1 MKRVVFAAAVVA
13 ALACGR
19 GTCCEHVIRREPDRQ
34 QGTWCGGTLW
44 KLMTLSDAQ
53 RWTVYPVPL
62 RTISLPSLLWLRRS
76 GFSQSRTGA
85 FFEQQVWEMR
95 VVIERYRLQSNGEIA
110 LELYDIPSS
119 KYMNAYMPNPNCLS
133 PTQTSYRSRILA
145 ARSAFTEACP
155 TPSRL
160 ANAWR
165 DCPAGRG
172 RILEPGKDNPR
183 RARKRRRTPTR
194 HPLQSSPGL
203 RRLRLNLWR
212 PRKDRP
218 NALDRVYQRRPDSPK
233 QARRQ
238 R

>member
-13 ALACGR
+13 ALVVVAAPVAARHSARTG
-19 GTCCEHVIRREPDRQ
+19 Q
-34 QGTWCGGTLW
+34 AAGTWCGGTLW

-62 RTISLPSLLWLRRS
+62 RTSIPAIAALAPPKRILA
-76 GFSQSRTGA
+76 SRTGA

-145 ARSAFTEACP
+145 ARSAFTKACP
-155 TPSRL
+155 TPTPAWQMLGATVQL
-160 ANAWR
+160 AGVGFW
-165 DCPAGRG
+165 
-172 RILEPGKDNPR
+172 NPVKTTLGALGNGAELR
-183 RARKRRRTPTR
+183 PVT
-194 HPLQSSPGL
+194 HFNLLQGCG
-203 RRLRLNLWR
+203 
-212 PRKDRP
+212 DFG
-218 NALDRVYQRRPDSPK
+218 
-233 QARRQ
+233 
-238 R
+238 